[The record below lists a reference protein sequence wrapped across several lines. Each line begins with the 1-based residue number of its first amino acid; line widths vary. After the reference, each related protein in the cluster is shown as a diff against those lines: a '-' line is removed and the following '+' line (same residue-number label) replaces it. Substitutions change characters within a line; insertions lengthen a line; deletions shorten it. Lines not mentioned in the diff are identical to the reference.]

1 MRKRM
6 IKIVQYLSLVI
17 ICCGLGACAGAG
29 GKQQKEKVVKQQP
42 GFTLP
47 EIPMMLTSPDDR
59 AKFLA
64 THYWDNFDFKDTVY
78 IHLPDVTEQ
87 ALVDFMDM
95 MNHVPASVA
104 DSAITHALKGAS
116 AEPKMLN
123 YFWETFSRY
132 WYDPN
137 SPLRNEDF
145 YIMVCRVV
153 GGLPQ
158 ADEAM
163 NSRAKYNLTQALKNR
178 PGTVAADF
186 TYTLESGKQGT
197 LYSIHSPYTILFF
210 YNPDCHMCAEIKK
223 YLRESSVLN
232 ELLKKK
238 QTALLA
244 FYPDEDVDL
253 WREHS
258 NEMLPMWINAYDKG
272 VVVDREQ
279 TYDLRAIPT
288 FYLLDKDKK
297 VLLKDVQIE
306 EIEAYLKN
314 KLL

>member
-1 MRKRM
+1 M
-6 IKIVQYLSLVI
+6 INVVRLLSLIMV
-17 ICCGLGACAGAG
+17 CCWLAACTG
-29 GKQQKEKVVKQQP
+29 GKQPKEKVGLQQQP

-47 EIPMMLTSPDDR
+47 EIPVMLTSPDDR

-64 THYWDNFDFKDTVY
+64 THYWDNFDFKDTAY

-104 DSAITHALKGAS
+104 DSAITFALKGAS
-116 AEPKMLN
+116 VEPKMLN
-123 YFWETFSRY
+123 YFWETLSRY

-137 SPLRNEDF
+137 SPMRNEDF
-145 YIMVCRVV
+145 YRMVCRTIS
-153 GGLPQ
+153 GLPQ

-163 NSRAKYNLTQALKNR
+163 SSRARYNLNLASKNR
-178 PGTVAADF
+178 PGMLAADF
-186 TYTLESGKQGT
+186 TYTLASGKQGT
-197 LYSIHSPYTILFF
+197 LYGIRSPYTILFF
-210 YNPDCHMCAEIKK
+210 YNPDCHMCAEIKQYIK
-223 YLRESSVLN
+223 DSSVLN
-232 ELLKKK
+232 ELLEKK
-238 QTALLA
+238 QTVLLA

-258 NEMLPMWINAYDKG
+258 TEMLPIWINGYDKG
-272 VVVDREQ
+272 VVVDRNQ

-306 EIEAYLKN
+306 EIEAYFK
-314 KLL
+314 K